1 MRPSDA
7 TPYDGPACRW
17 CGRDVEADGALC
29 EECAENAEERRGPET
44 QRAFEALNDAL
55 LAERSGLVGTEA

>member
-17 CGRDVEADGALC
+17 CGRDVGTDWALC
-29 EECAENAEERRGPET
+29 EECVAELHAAQAEESADARHE
-44 QRAFEALNDAL
+44 AL
-55 LAERSGLVGTEA
+55 LAERSRLVGTEA